1 MAKDKVVLDTDNS
14 FDFGFSFADDEEIAA
29 PVNSVEQAYKEKL
42 IALENLIL
50 PLLQNLKKNPNKPYI
65 KWENR
70 VPVIDAQIEKILSI
84 TRGN

>member
-14 FDFGFSFADDEEIAA
+14 FDFGFSFADDAEVAA
-29 PVNSVEQAYKEKL
+29 PQQTECKAKL
-42 IALENLIL
+42 KALEDLIL
-50 PLLQNLKKNPNKPYI
+50 PLLYNLKKNPDKPYI

-70 VPVIDAQIEKILSI
+70 VPVIDAQIEKITAI